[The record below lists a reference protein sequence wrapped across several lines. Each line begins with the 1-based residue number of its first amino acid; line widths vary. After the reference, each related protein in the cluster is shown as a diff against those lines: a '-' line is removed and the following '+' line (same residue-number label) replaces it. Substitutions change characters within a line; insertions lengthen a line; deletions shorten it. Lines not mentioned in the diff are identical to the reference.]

1 MRGPKVGDPRT
12 YIVAL
17 FLVGIVVA
25 GLIMI
30 VKPYFGKLALTGL
43 LIDLELNDSN
53 PDRYK
58 DLREALTCRL
68 PEDVPELKN
77 TAVRLDYVHFMA
89 ATSDLLTSRE
99 IDFVVLSPQSTPWH
113 RYRGDAASR
122 VDSLKADLRDLIMK
136 HKKPVLGVCGGHQF
150 LALAFG
156 GTVDFIDPRFQ
167 GKYPERYPL
176 DALSER
182 GMVRLETLSDDPIL
196 RGVASF
202 PGSFYVMESH
212 YEEVKS
218 VPRPFVNLAR
228 SDRSEAQLI
237 GIPGLTVYGTA
248 FHPERGWSG
257 SAGTSPVLQSGR
269 TLLANFLTMV
279 MEQKSAARTR

>member
-1 MRGPKVGDPRT
+1 
-12 YIVAL
+12 
-17 FLVGIVVA
+17 
-25 GLIMI
+25 LI
-30 VKPYFGKLALTGL
+30 GL
-43 LIDLELNDSN
+43 LIDLDLKDSN

-58 DLREALTCRL
+58 DLREAFTRKL
-68 PEDVPELKN
+68 PEEIPELKN
-77 TAVRLDYVHFMA
+77 AAVRLDYIHFMSA
-89 ATSDLLTSRE
+89 SSDILKSRE
-99 IDFVVLSPQSTPWH
+99 VDFFVLSPQSTPWH
-113 RYRGDAASR
+113 RYYGDAGSR
-122 VDSLKADLRDLIMK
+122 LDFLKADLRDLILR

-156 GTVDFIDPRFQ
+156 GVVDFIDPQFQ

-176 DALSER
+176 EALAER
-182 GMVRLETLSDDPIL
+182 GMVRLETLMDDPIL
-196 RGVASF
+196 KGVASF

-237 GIPGLTVYGTA
+237 RIPGLTVYGTA

-257 SAGTSPVLQSGR
+257 SDGISPGLQSGR

-279 MEQKSAARTR
+279 MEQKSASRTR